1 MGDRLL
7 EGRAAQGL
15 ITRLAPPFDREVVEA
30 GLGEVMGDGF
40 GLGRR
45 VFGFVPEDFARSAME
60 RPAAALEKAL
70 VGGVLDQRVLEAI
83 GRLGAGA
90 LDEQEVRVDK
100 AIERGLQAAVVD
112 RGYRS
117 AVCDGFVDPTYR
129 GARARSRA

>member
-1 MGDRLL
+1 
-7 EGRAAQGL
+7 
-15 ITRLAPPFDREVVEA
+15 
-30 GLGEVMGDGF
+30 
-40 GLGRR
+40 
-45 VFGFVPEDFARSAME
+45 
-60 RPAAALEKAL
+60 
-70 VGGVLDQRVLEAI
+70 VLEAI

-100 AIERGLQAAVVD
+100 AIERGLQAAVVE